1 MTYDVL
7 KEEISTDAAR
17 RISYGIVV
25 YSGSK
30 RRDGTATILA
40 AVCDI
45 TEDREAISGLVLLC
59 NRLKLS
65 PIHLFDVV
73 EDFLNR

>member
-17 RISYGIVV
+17 LISYGIVV

-30 RRDGTATILA
+30 GDGTATVLA
-40 AVCDI
+40 AVRDI